1 MAKKVTT
8 VISLRDNYSA
18 VIKKTARYTK
28 AFDKDVQK
36 MVARLDKASKKKH
49 DIKVKN
55 SAAMKALNAIEKKV
69 APLRNVAVQIS
80 ANVARFKRD
89 MKPVL
94 DSNKILLGKAWK
106 VTVKLKDGVT
116 AGLRKLTT
124 ALKKAASIVL
134 MGGAAA
140 AAAAGYTLN
149 KGMELEDYQISM
161 RHFVGVNNPGA
172 DQTAV
177 QTQTDQYMEWLRGY
191 ANVTP
196 YGTGEAVE
204 AGSRAVQIAEGNTK
218 AAQGLVRMAGDMAA
232 LTPNKTIIDAMEA
245 LADAQMGEMERMK
258 EFGFKMTADAFK
270 AAGGDL
276 FSTKGITGMTL
287 EQVFGGGAEKK
298 GKSASGILSTLTG
311 NIEAGVQ
318 DAGLALVD
326 ALKPLLIKML
336 PESENMAAKIKDM
349 GTMLGGWITD
359 TIPKLDQLW
368 ADLKAFFEPI
378 GAWASEKWDMLKP
391 FRDFTSKAFNGVA
404 GKGENVMSG
413 LTSAIDQLVNTLIN
427 ALNSIAT
434 NWPSIEPAVAGFVKW
449 LPQLLLAFAGFK
461 VLSFGIG
468 VGKAAG
474 SLFTGLGKFF
484 GFGGGK
490 TPVTPGSPQ
499 ANAPTPKTTPGKV
512 GPVLPA
518 VGGAGKLLFP
528 GLDTTALF
536 GSGKMAAIVGG
547 ATTGLVAAGAA
558 SGAYAMYET
567 FLGSKAGETKMNNA
581 LAADILKRNNI
592 GGLNGLGYAGD
603 VGLSGLWGSVT
614 SGSAPAP
621 NSEKSAAEKTN
632 ALLDDILKK
641 NNIGGLGGLK
651 SAGNVG
657 LKGLWD
663 SLNAP
668 PAPDLIPDKS
678 IAEANA
684 KIETFAKN
692 AATTIDTTLPGWVSK
707 LFGGGSINANILFTD
722 LSSNSKGGGKGGQ
735 VEHAKNAAGIKRIP
749 WDNFPSLLHK
759 GEAVLPA
766 GEAGEYRRNG
776 NQAGSNKPSVIVNLT
791 VNGANM
797 DENKLTTMLVRKLSE
812 VAVNMA

>member
-1 MAKKVTT
+1 MARRVTT
-8 VISLRDNYSA
+8 VISLRDNYTA
-18 VIKKTARYTK
+18 VMKKAARYTK

-36 MVARLDKASKKKH
+36 MVARLDKSSKKKH
-49 DIKVKN
+49 DIRVKN

-69 APLRNVAVQIS
+69 APLRNVAVHVS

-94 DSNKILLGKAWK
+94 DSNKALLGKAWK

-140 AAAAGYTLN
+140 AAAAGYTIN

-172 DQTAV
+172 DPAAIQK
-177 QTQTDQYMEWLRGY
+177 QTDQYMEWLSEY
-191 ANVTP
+191 AKVTP
-196 YGTGEAVE
+196 YGRGEAVG
-204 AGSRAVQIAEGNTK
+204 AGSRAVQVAEGNTK

-232 LTPNKTIIDAMEA
+232 LTPGKTIMDAMEA

-258 EFGFKMTADAFK
+258 EFGFKISADDFK
-270 AAGGDL
+270 KSGYNL
-276 FSTKGITGMTL
+276 FSTKSVSGITL
-287 EQVFGGGAEKK
+287 EQMFGGGAEDK

-311 NIEAGVQ
+311 NIETGIQ
-318 DAGLALVD
+318 DAGLSLVN

-336 PESENMAAKIKDM
+336 PQSENMATKIKDM

-368 ADLKAFFEPI
+368 EDLKKFFEPI
-378 GAWASEKWDMLKP
+378 AAWASEKWLMLKP
-391 FRDFTSKAFNGVA
+391 FTDFVSKAFDGVS
-404 GKGENVMSG
+404 GKGENVMDG
-413 LTSAIDQLVNTLIN
+413 LTSAIDKMVNTLIN

-434 NWPSIEPAVAGFVKW
+434 NWPSIEPAVAGFVQW

-461 VLSFGIG
+461 LLSFGIG

-490 TPVTPGSPQ
+490 TPVTPGAPQ

-592 GGLNGLGYAGD
+592 GGLDGLGYAGN
-603 VGLSGLWGSVT
+603 VGLRGLWGSVT
-614 SGSAPAP
+614 SGSSPVP
-621 NSEKSAAEKTN
+621 NSEKSVAEKTN

-641 NNIGGLGGLK
+641 NNISGLGGLK

-692 AATTIDTTLPGWVSK
+692 AATTIDTTLPGWVNK

-722 LSSNSKGGGKGGQ
+722 LSTNSKGGGKGGQ
-735 VEHAKNAAGIKRIP
+735 TEHRKNAAGIKRIP

-776 NQAGSNKPSVIVNLT
+776 NQSAKAAPQIHLT
-791 VNGANM
+791 VHVNGANM
-797 DENKLTTMLVRKLSE
+797 DENKLTNIIVQRLSE
-812 VAVNMA
+812 AAVNLA